1 MRGVNLWREK
11 TDLRRQKGCGEAS
24 CPNQD
29 AGQPRQAMSA
39 VKACPAAA
47 RLLSHKTS
55 WGRMGRPDAGR
66 KGHASKNRLSRPG
79 LPKDRP

>member
-1 MRGVNLWREK
+1 MRGRL
-11 TDLRRQKGCGEAS
+11 
-24 CPNQD
+24 
-29 AGQPRQAMSA
+29 
-39 VKACPAAA
+39 CPAAA